1 MCNAWKDWRV
11 KNLKT
16 ENFPISIGW
25 TSIKYQSRKVESFEH
40 KSSHFRSVE
49 GDLRL
54 AKTIKNFK
62 TLKSGNFMQKN
73 NLKGVF
79 ITKCRWTWPRIVL
92 KTWCL
97 LNENIKTNQEVKIT
111 RFKLL
116 KPENLIFLQIFNQNQ
131 NLHSHI
137 KSYTIKDS
145 QISQHTIICI
155 EFSKDLCVVC
165 ATSMCMRYIKGDM

>member
-54 AKTIKNFK
+54 VKTIKNFK

-116 KPENLIFLQIFNQNQ
+116 KPENLIFFKY
-131 NLHSHI
+131 SI
-137 KSYTIKDS
+137 KTK
-145 QISQHTIICI
+145 ICI
-155 EFSKDLCVVC
+155 H
-165 ATSMCMRYIKGDM
+165 TSDHIQLRIAKLVNIQSYV

>member
-54 AKTIKNFK
+54 VKTIKNFK

-137 KSYTIKDS
+137 RSYIIKDN

>member
-1 MCNAWKDWRV
+1 MCNAWKDWQV

-54 AKTIKNFK
+54 VKTIKNFK

-137 KSYTIKDS
+137 RSYTIKDS

>member
-1 MCNAWKDWRV
+1 MCNAWKDWQV

-40 KSSHFRSVE
+40 KSSHFWSVE

-54 AKTIKNFK
+54 VKTIKNFK

-97 LNENIKTNQEVKIT
+97 LNANIKTNQEVKNKD
-111 RFKLL
+111 FKLL
-116 KPENLIFLQIFNQNQ
+116 NTFFFKFPT
-131 NLHSHI
+131 
-137 KSYTIKDS
+137 KTK
-145 QISQHTIICI
+145 ICI
-155 EFSKDLCVVC
+155 Y
-165 ATSMCMRYIKGDM
+165 TSVHMQLNNHMYRI

>member
-1 MCNAWKDWRV
+1 MHVLIYMCNAWKDWRV

-54 AKTIKNFK
+54 VKTIKNFK

-116 KPENLIFLQIFNQNQ
+116 NLKILFSSNIQSKPKFAFTHQILYN
-131 NLHSHI
+131 
-137 KSYTIKDS
+137 
-145 QISQHTIICI
+145 
-155 EFSKDLCVVC
+155 
-165 ATSMCMRYIKGDM
+165 